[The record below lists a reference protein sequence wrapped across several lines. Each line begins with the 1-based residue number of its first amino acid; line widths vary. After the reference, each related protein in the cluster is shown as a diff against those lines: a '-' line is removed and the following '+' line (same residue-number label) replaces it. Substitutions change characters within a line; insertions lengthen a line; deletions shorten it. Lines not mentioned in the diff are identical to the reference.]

1 MELNLS
7 IKPQCS
13 EPFIRGISR
22 MHDVS
27 LICRPR
33 KGSRELFQLARLVLC
48 FVSILLCSVGVA
60 DDLTAEHLLSI
71 KSSFIELS
79 DTRGTVVDKIRRSWI
94 VNLVTVSQRM
104 AQTYRLLTP
113 TLVIVKQSEPNAL
126 VVLRQAET
134 LLLVSTDMLR
144 LIGDDEDL
152 MAAMVGHELAH
163 LRMSQW
169 RHGHAV
175 RQLFSVDRL
184 TAAST
189 ADGRIAEPS
198 HDSKSL
204 NVKFAASGSTVSSV
218 GFSDQQEHQVDALSI
233 RAMVTTGYD
242 PEDMLQFWRLM
253 RTYSGG
259 LDRVWL
265 IEHPLNP
272 ELLRSMRSLANSL
285 AEIYA
290 ANKAVRV
297 SVDNQLVLFGAR
309 IAKMPV
315 TTTGLDGVNGAM
327 VSEVLPQSA
336 AAAAGIAPGDILLR
350 VDGTPIDNPDD
361 LKLAVA
367 DATRGSMVEVK
378 LLRGAVPVW
387 VRLQL

>member
-1 MELNLS
+1 VFFD
-7 IKPQCS
+7 
-13 EPFIRGISR
+13 FIRSIHR
-22 MHDVS
+22 MHDFS
-27 LICRPR
+27 FICRPR
-33 KGSRELFQLARLVLC
+33 KGRRELSRLPRPVLC
-48 FVSILLCSVGVA
+48 LVSILLCSVGVA
-60 DDLTAEHLLSI
+60 HDLTAEHLLSI
-71 KSSFIELS
+71 KSTFIELS

-113 TLVIVKQSEPNAL
+113 TLVIVKQSDPNAL

-134 LLLVSTDMLR
+134 LLVVSTDMLR
-144 LIGDDEDL
+144 LLGDDEDL

-169 RHGHAV
+169 RHARAV
-175 RQLFSVDRL
+175 RQIFSVNRL
-184 TAAST
+184 TAGST

-198 HDSKSL
+198 HDSRSL
-204 NVKFAASGSTVSSV
+204 NAKFADSGSTISSV
-218 GFSDQQEHQVDALSI
+218 GFNEQQEHQVDELSI

-242 PEDMLQFWRLM
+242 PERMLQFWRM
-253 RTYSGG
+253 MQTDRGG
-259 LDRVWL
+259 SDRIWL
-265 IEHPLNP
+265 LEHPLNP
-272 ELLRSMRSLANSL
+272 GLLHTMQSLATSL

-309 IAKMPV
+309 IAKMPA

-327 VSEVLPQSA
+327 VSDVLPQSP

-367 DATRGSMVEVK
+367 DAARGSVVEVK
-378 LLRGAVPVW
+378 LLRGGVPVW